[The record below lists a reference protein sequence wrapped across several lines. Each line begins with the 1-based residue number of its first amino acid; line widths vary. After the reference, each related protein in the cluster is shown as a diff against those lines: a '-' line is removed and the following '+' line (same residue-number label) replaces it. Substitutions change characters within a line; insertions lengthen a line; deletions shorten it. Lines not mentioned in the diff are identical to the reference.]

1 MAALSSKELI
11 IKDHDDLVSWVFFV
25 MFYNIKSNNQV
36 KLYLPN
42 NIEKTTDAIK
52 AEIGL
57 AINDAKSSST
67 FQGVL
72 SFSYKAVTEG
82 TNGYGVVYVGES
94 VVDKFASATLDSTG
108 YLLTQQDSAPK
119 SQYADTRAD
128 SYNSFKVN
136 NIGRTIEVTNSEQLV
151 YALEMGFKPICKA
164 GSAAE
169 NVYTKAKTVLKDI
182 CSDEMSDTDK
192 LFAIYTWLV
201 MNVNYDYL
209 AYHKA
214 ENNTIT
220 ATQSREYDSWFADGV
235 FNNGKAVCEG
245 YAKAL
250 LIMARIEN
258 IPCIYVTG
266 NNHAWNKVFIDGNWY
281 GIDATHGDMADKEN
295 NYEILSYTEFLFT
308 DSYKESAGYTTSD
321 YEELAATTVFNFYDY
336 FTISGGADFKI
347 DNASELKALASY
359 IASLPKL
366 TNKNCITFECLLS
379 SNITVNQVKTQLM
392 LKGLNYNA
400 CYTIQNTPTG
410 DIVYLFYINIA

>member
-1 MAALSSKELI
+1 
-11 IKDHDDLVSWVFFV
+11 
-25 MFYNIKSNNQV
+25 
-36 KLYLPN
+36 
-42 NIEKTTDAIK
+42 
-52 AEIGL
+52 
-57 AINDAKSSST
+57 
-67 FQGVL
+67 
-72 SFSYKAVTEG
+72 
-82 TNGYGVVYVGES
+82 
-94 VVDKFASATLDSTG
+94 
-108 YLLTQQDSAPK
+108 
-119 SQYADTRAD
+119 
-128 SYNSFKVN
+128 
-136 NIGRTIEVTNSEQLV
+136 
-151 YALEMGFKPICKA
+151 
-164 GSAAE
+164 
-169 NVYTKAKTVLKDI
+169 
-182 CSDEMSDTDK
+182 MSDTDK

-321 YEELAATTVFNFYDY
+321 HEELAATTMFNFYDY

-347 DNASELKALASY
+347 DNTSELKALASY

-379 SNITVNQVKTQLM
+379 SNITVNASVSVFSIIGVVIALTTATTNPQM
-392 LKGLNYNA
+392 L
-400 CYTIQNTPTG
+400 PTTNNIKQSFNILDSELLSFKFLIFSIIISPLFHIHSSVY
-410 DIVYLFYINIA
+410 DIRNKSNES